1 MKARLLHF
9 QLGPETHFLPSHPR
23 EEQSTSLAVVTGGTC
38 QGLALL
44 RGVGGGGGTES
55 CGSTDKTQ

>member
-1 MKARLLHF
+1 MKARLFHF
-9 QLGPETHFLPSHPR
+9 QLGPETPLLPSHPR

-44 RGVGGGGGTES
+44 RGGTES

>member
-44 RGVGGGGGTES
+44 RGVGGGGGNRVLW
-55 CGSTDKTQ
+55 